1 MLNSEILSA
10 LSHGCG
16 VHQPMQAHSIE
27 ILAIAAA
34 AALGLDHPNME
45 RLCCR
50 VLWVAEAVARYADQ
64 YTPGKNNIPYERF
77 MRACQMAKGMAD
89 EYELTW
95 RRFWDDLDKLR
106 SKLQVSAFVL
116 PHH

>member
-1 MLNSEILSA
+1 
-10 LSHGCG
+10 
-16 VHQPMQAHSIE
+16 
-27 ILAIAAA
+27 
-34 AALGLDHPNME
+34 ME

-64 YTPGKNNIPYERF
+64 YTPGKNNIPYDRF

-106 SKLQVSAFVL
+106 SKLQVSLIPRCLQCKAVILNTLTCIFTQFSSSSFHILETNCNNSL
-116 PHH
+116 PPTNPA